1 MIEQFAFI
9 FYGVQLLHSLEELST
24 GFHKK
29 WYLFKMP
36 FWVFLTFEIFFNLFW
51 GIVLFLQNFPFRE
64 GFLAFFI
71 ILMFANG
78 AQHTIWWRFA
88 KKYVPGL
95 ITAFVHIAVSLFL
108 ILKLLF

>member
-9 FYGVQLLHSLEELST
+9 LYGVQLLHSLEELFT
-24 GFHKK
+24 EFHKK

-36 FWVFLTFEIFFNLFW
+36 FWVFFTFEISFNLFW

-64 GFLAFFI
+64 SFLVFFI

-78 AQHTIWWRFA
+78 VQHIIWWRFA

-95 ITAFVHIAVSLFL
+95 ITAFVHIAVFLFL
-108 ILKLLF
+108 ISKLLF